1 MARVERSAP
10 IHFKEAIVALL
21 WFLIVG
27 LVVGLIARALMPGNQ
42 QMGIVMTIL
51 LGVGGSFVGGFLVSL
66 FTSNRI
72 TDFNTTGLIGSIIGA
87 IVLMVVVGGL
97 TRVAKR

>member
-1 MARVERSAP
+1 M
-10 IHFKEAIVALL
+10 ALL

-66 FTSNRI
+66 FTSSRV
-72 TDFNTTGLIGSIIGA
+72 TDFSTTGLIGSVIGA